1 MDALA
6 VLPETVVDDP
16 LPEGVVTDDYPVP
29 DLPYV
34 DPVTREAVDLF
45 RTCDRIDT
53 MPNSADRRYA
63 LDDLLARVTQFE
75 ETVPESVQRTALR
88 QALEMV

>member
-6 VLPETVVDDP
+6 VLPEAVVDDP
-16 LPEGVVTDDYPVP
+16 LFEGVITDDCPVP
-29 DLPYV
+29 DIPYV

-45 RTCDRIDT
+45 RACDQIDT
-53 MPNSADRRYA
+53 MPNSEDRRCA

-75 ETVPESVQRTALR
+75 GTVPESVQRTALR